1 MAWLLLERGVQL
13 VTGLAVSILLAR
25 YLGASQFGELN
36 FLISLVALLAPLAAL
51 GLNHILTKYFVED
64 PDNADRA
71 AGTAMALRFG
81 GGFVAIAV
89 AQIVLLFVRPGD
101 GWSQIFGLYLGVG
114 ALFNAFLVIEFW
126 FLAKVESRFVAI
138 AKIVGA
144 LISVATK
151 ALAVML
157 GADFQVFVILT
168 ALDYVVVGLLLL
180 VAYQIRTKGVARL
193 RASLSTAGRQLGQ
206 SWWLILSGLTA
217 TVNLKIDQVMLGVIS
232 TPTEVGLYAVAA
244 RLSEVWYF
252 VPEIIVSSL
261 FASILRARLDDPEAY
276 QKQLQKVYTLLAWLG
291 ISVAVVATVIGP
303 PLIRLLY
310 GQEYSASGTL
320 LVVHIWAGVFMSMR
334 ALFSKWLIA
343 EELLKF
349 SLYTQ
354 AAGAVTN
361 VLLNLLLIPVY
372 GAMGAAVSTVISYGI
387 SSFGALLLTART
399 RQPAKMMIL
408 ALFAPALAICHAIS
422 RRLSRGSRHV

>member
-217 TVNLKIDQVMLGVIS
+217 TVNLKIDQVMLGCDLHPNRGGSVCS
-232 TPTEVGLYAVAA
+232 CGPTLRGL
-244 RLSEVWYF
+244 
-252 VPEIIVSSL
+252 
-261 FASILRARLDDPEAY
+261 
-276 QKQLQKVYTLLAWLG
+276 
-291 ISVAVVATVIGP
+291 
-303 PLIRLLY
+303 
-310 GQEYSASGTL
+310 
-320 LVVHIWAGVFMSMR
+320 
-334 ALFSKWLIA
+334 
-343 EELLKF
+343 
-349 SLYTQ
+349 
-354 AAGAVTN
+354 
-361 VLLNLLLIPVY
+361 VL
-372 GAMGAAVSTVISYGI
+372 
-387 SSFGALLLTART
+387 RT
-399 RQPAKMMIL
+399 RDHRVLTLCVNP
-408 ALFAPALAICHAIS
+408 S
-422 RRLSRGSRHV
+422 RQTG